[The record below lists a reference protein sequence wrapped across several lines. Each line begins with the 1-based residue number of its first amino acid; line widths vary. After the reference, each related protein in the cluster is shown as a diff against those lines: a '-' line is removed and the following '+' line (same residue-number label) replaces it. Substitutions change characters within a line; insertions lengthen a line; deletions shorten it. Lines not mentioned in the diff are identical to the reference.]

1 MYLHWWKVRLNKQT
15 YNANIFKNEINN
27 IIDVS
32 TVFPSIDNLD
42 VADLVYNVSFLFPL
56 NCNVE
61 NQLKDVLCMSS
72 IIYTQEQFNNS
83 IPIIKKFL
91 LKFHSI

>member
-1 MYLHWWKVRLNKQT
+1 MTTKRDVIVKIYSE
-15 YNANIFKNEINN
+15 FKNEINN

>member
-1 MYLHWWKVRLNKQT
+1 MLYKMTTKRDVIVKI
-15 YNANIFKNEINN
+15 YSEFKNEINN

>member
-1 MYLHWWKVRLNKQT
+1 MTTKRDVIVKIYSE
-15 YNANIFKNEINN
+15 FKNEINN

-83 IPIIKKFL
+83 IPIVKKFL

>member
-1 MYLHWWKVRLNKQT
+1 MTTKRDAIVKIYKE
-15 YNANIFKNEINN
+15 FKDEINN
-27 IIDVS
+27 IIDLS
-32 TVFPSIDNLD
+32 TVFPSLNNLD
-42 VADLVYNVSFLFPL
+42 VADLVYNVSFLLPL

-61 NQLKDVLCMSS
+61 NQLSDVLLMSS
-72 IIYTQEQFNNS
+72 ITYNDNQFKTS